1 MESDDE
7 LLWWMESD
15 EHPVVCYCL
24 SKEGIVV
31 RIEERRLVFE
41 TWTDLKKKLKDV
53 KDGNVDWSNPYQEM
67 SDESKA
73 VIDFL
78 YQVVE
83 TQDEYMSLMEGLS
96 VRIKES
102 RS

>member
-1 MESDDE
+1 MESDE
-7 LLWWMESD
+7 LLWWMGSD

-24 SKEGIVV
+24 AEEGIVV
-31 RIEERRLVFE
+31 RIEDRRLVFD
-41 TWTDLKKKLKDV
+41 TWTDFKKKLKDV
-53 KDGNVDWSNPYQEM
+53 KDGNVDWSVPYQEM

-78 YQVVE
+78 YEVVE
-83 TQDEYMSLMEGLS
+83 TQDEYMSLIEGLS
-96 VRIKES
+96 TGIKES